1 MDIDKLNRLTEKG
14 IISKLHIYDETS
26 STNDRAK
33 DEIRSASENSDSD
46 RDSVIQIPQLFISEV
61 QTSGRGRMGRK
72 WESKRGDGIWMSYL
86 CKPDLSPD
94 SISGITLVAGFI
106 IAKSIRDY
114 CSIHQINDIS
124 VNLKWPNDIIINR
137 KKVCGILTELCS
149 VPSGPDSYNSYV
161 ICGIGINVNTAG
173 FDEELSDKATSL
185 YIESGQSFDREELVI
200 LIITKLKEYIR
211 KYEESKDLGFIID
224 EYNDMLINMNKE
236 VILNT
241 LVTDTDINKNTYNN
255 TKNNFNTKNTRDIEN
270 TGERYISRGI
280 DKTGALIVEDSCG
293 NIKYVSSGEVS
304 VRGVYGYV

>member
-1 MDIDKLNRLTEKG
+1 
-14 IISKLHIYDETS
+14 
-26 STNDRAK
+26 
-33 DEIRSASENSDSD
+33 
-46 RDSVIQIPQLFISEV
+46 
-61 QTSGRGRMGRK
+61 
-72 WESKRGDGIWMSYL
+72 MSYL
-86 CKPDLSPD
+86 CKPDLSSD

-200 LIITKLKEYIR
+200 LIITKLKEFIR

-241 LVTDTDINKNTYNN
+241 
-255 TKNNFNTKNTRDIEN
+255 RGIEN